1 MKYNEMVFD
10 EDKLVTELL
19 SGQINWQLLSKSA
32 EWTEEDVKKYYN
44 NIVWEDFL
52 SNRKMHEFL
61 NSNNH
66 ILDKALEDKLIN
78 LNEGMNRYWIE
89 TKLARSKNFIIKWCE
104 NKSLNYKTIASNK
117 CYNKHDKLKPTEVT
131 KLIKLPKIGEGATL
145 CVGSDRYPYEIVWIN
160 KTGTKIKVR
169 EMTTET
175 ADDFD
180 YYSNQN
186 YIYKS
191 NLNAAV
197 EKATINLMG
206 NYKLNGMILKIGS
219 ANKYSDP
226 CF

>member
-145 CVGSDRYPYEIVWIN
+145 CVGSDR
-160 KTGTKIKVR
+160 
-169 EMTTET
+169 
-175 ADDFD
+175 
-180 YYSNQN
+180 
-186 YIYKS
+186 
-191 NLNAAV
+191 
-197 EKATINLMG
+197 
-206 NYKLNGMILKIGS
+206 
-219 ANKYSDP
+219 
-226 CF
+226 